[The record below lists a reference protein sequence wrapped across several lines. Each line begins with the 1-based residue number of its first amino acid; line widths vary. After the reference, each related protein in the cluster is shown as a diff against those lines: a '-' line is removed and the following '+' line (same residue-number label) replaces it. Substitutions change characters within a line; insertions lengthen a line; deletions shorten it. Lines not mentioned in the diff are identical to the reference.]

1 METKFEPLFEGMTIS
16 LEEKTALQE
25 AFDLAVVKK
34 TTDMIGESNEKYLV
48 EAEEKINE
56 EYSEKLTILESSLDG
71 YLETVVDDFIKE
83 NSSEYEAQIAEEKVK
98 TLLEMFDNMINVVG
112 MDMLHI
118 KESKETRD
126 LDEAYNSD
134 EEVQARKIS
143 HLEETVADLADKLV
157 ERTRE
162 SDKYLKTGIVN
173 ETAEGLTIL
182 ESAKFDKLADMVP
195 FEKDASYLEKLET
208 IKESIISSRA
218 EDFSAEPQFKN
229 TGTPLPATAFK
240 QPEEVNAKDALNYS
254 KYL

>member
-16 LEEKTALQE
+16 LEEKTALQTS
-25 AFDLAVVKK
+25 FDKAVIKK
-34 TTDMIGESNEKYLV
+34 TTDMLGESNEKFLA

-56 EYSEKLTILESSLDG
+56 EYSEKLVSLEESLDG
-71 YLETVVDDFIKE
+71 YLDTVVDDFIKE
-83 NSSEYEAQIAEEKVK
+83 NAPDYEAQINEEKVK
-98 TLLEMFDNMINVVG
+98 TLLGMFDNMVDVVG
-112 MDMLHI
+112 MDMLQI

-134 EEVQARKIS
+134 EEVAQRRIQK
-143 HLEETVADLADKLV
+143 LEETVADLADKLV

-162 SDKYLKTGIVN
+162 SDKYLQIGIVN

-195 FEKDASYLEKLET
+195 FEKDSSYLDKLET
-208 IKESIISSRA
+208 IKESIVSSRSD
-218 EDFSAEPQFKN
+218 DFVSESQFKN
-229 TGTPLPATAFK
+229 PGVQLPDSAYKA
-240 QPEEVNAKDALNYS
+240 PDEVNVKDALDFG